1 MTVSSAVRPEVA
13 VPNLGKKSLVV
24 IIGATATAG
33 LIALT
38 GSSEGVSLEPY
49 SDTIGA
55 HVQTVCFGETNVPMH
70 RYTLAECK
78 RMLAGSL
85 AGYADAVRASTP
97 GFDTLTDGQ
106 KIAAIDYAYNRG
118 VGAWRA
124 TDTRVGPDVRAAY
137 VARNFP
143 DACEMFVKWAKVRR
157 NGEWFDCAIRANGC
171 YGIYT
176 RRRAERAACLGE

>member
-1 MTVSSAVRPEVA
+1 MTDSSVTLREVA
-13 VPNLGKKSLVV
+13 VPNVGKKSLAA

-38 GSSEGVSLEPY
+38 GSSEGVRLEPY
-49 SDTIGA
+49 NDTIGA
-55 HVQTVCFGETNVPMH
+55 HVQTVCFGETNVPMR

-78 RMLAGSL
+78 TMLAGSL
-85 AGYADAVRASTP
+85 AGYADAVRMTTP
-97 GFDTLTDGQ
+97 GFDMLTDGQ

-124 TDTRVGPDVRAAY
+124 TDARAGPDVRAAY
-137 VARNFP
+137 IARDFP
-143 DACEMFVKWAKVRR
+143 DACEMFVKWAKVKR
-157 NGEWFDCAIRANGC
+157 NGEWFDCSIRANGC